1 MLFAVLLSDQS
12 IAAPVEANDRERR
25 PTAGN
30 LWKNGLCS
38 LLRNNRWFHIP
49 ATMIGCCAC
58 GTGLLIAFRGMPQQ
72 FAYAEMPQQ

>member
-58 GTGLLIAFRGMPQQ
+58 DTLLIAFRGMPQL
-72 FAYAEMPQQ
+72 FAYAEMPRQ